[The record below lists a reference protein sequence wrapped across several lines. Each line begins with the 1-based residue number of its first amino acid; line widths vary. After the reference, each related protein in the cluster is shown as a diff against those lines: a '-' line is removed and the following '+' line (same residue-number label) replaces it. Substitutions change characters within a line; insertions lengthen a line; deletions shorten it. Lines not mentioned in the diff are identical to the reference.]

1 MGRNGGWAGSRSH
14 RADVHRL
21 RHAMLAVP
29 CHLRVAA
36 GADGDALR
44 QHRELLGRRGG
55 TRHRPHHQR
64 SRGGGTRHGKHR
76 RSRGTGA
83 RHGKHRRSLGGGT
96 RHRSQHS
103 RSRRGGTRHGQHR
116 RRQEGG
122 THHGQDRRSRHDLHL
137 PGVEAAELLGQCD
150 GGALVA
156 AQHDEAAGEAA
167 VGDAEVGVL
176 GAEFVRLARGVG
188 ELGDAE
194 VVAVGGVLVLPREAG
209 RLGLRTTASGE
220 EERIAGVGMKRTAR
234 RVVRATARRRRWPDL
249 AGLMGR
255 RRRRPE
261 ARE

>member
-1 MGRNGGWAGSRSH
+1 MLFGSTESFSAGEAGRAIGRIIRGAGEAGRAMGSIGGAGEPGRAMGSIGGAWEAGRGIGRSTRGAGEAGRGMGSIGGGRKAGRSH
-14 RADVHRL
+14 
-21 RHAMLAVP
+21 
-29 CHLRVAA
+29 
-36 GADGDALR
+36 
-44 QHRELLGRRGG
+44 
-55 TRHRPHHQR
+55 
-64 SRGGGTRHGKHR
+64 
-76 RSRGTGA
+76 
-83 RHGKHRRSLGGGT
+83 
-96 RHRSQHS
+96 
-103 RSRRGGTRHGQHR
+103 HGQHR
-116 RRQEGG
+116 R
-122 THHGQDRRSRHDLHL
+122 SRHGLHL